1 MLAPWGGSWHASL
14 WSPSPCAHT
23 LCGRNHALHRSGV
36 RCSCLLTYLLTYILT
51 YLHSLCAAL
60 LRCLLLDVGTDAS
73 PVPHRTIA
81 TTTNNHHPAQ
91 VPLALLDVGSEDT
104 GYNVRCLMTVGLT
117 LSGLSVLAAA
127 EMYGLKLAKVP
138 PTTPNT
144 IHLASASASPL
155 AIPHTQHSTPQA
167 EP

>member
-1 MLAPWGGSWHASL
+1 M
-14 WSPSPCAHT
+14 
-23 LCGRNHALHRSGV
+23 
-36 RCSCLLTYLLTYILT
+36 
-51 YLHSLCAAL
+51 
-60 LRCLLLDVGTDAS
+60 GTDAS